1 MEGLDVA
8 KFPVNWFQRFLLIV
22 VDGNID
28 FTGNYVLTNFN
39 PRSVSCKNF
48 TAWLDEDKITF
59 KAIDKGPYGLPIMF
73 RNTFLN
79 L

>member
-1 MEGLDVA
+1 MSQ
-8 KFPVNWFQRFLLIV
+8 NSLLTDFIV

-48 TAWLDEDKITF
+48 TA
-59 KAIDKGPYGLPIMF
+59 
-73 RNTFLN
+73 
-79 L
+79 